1 MGFSISA
8 DTLTMTIGS
17 AALAQQAPRATAL
30 KVHVRGPHGR
40 CGREPFL
47 VMRDRG
53 LLPIYFRG
61 HDIDVRFIV
70 RGESDRDGSY
80 GIRGPLV
87 RLAPVRLRRLDG
99 LHDLGRF
106 LFRP

>member
-1 MGFSISA
+1 MNWSFDGNHANDVLHHLGHRSFVRVELPA
-8 DTLTMTIGS
+8 D
-17 AALAQQAPRATAL
+17 
-30 KVHVRGPHGR
+30 
-40 CGREPFL
+40 RELRFL

-61 HDIDVRFIV
+61 HDIDVRFLV
-70 RGESDRDGSY
+70 RGESDRDGRY

-99 LHDLGRF
+99 PHDLGRF